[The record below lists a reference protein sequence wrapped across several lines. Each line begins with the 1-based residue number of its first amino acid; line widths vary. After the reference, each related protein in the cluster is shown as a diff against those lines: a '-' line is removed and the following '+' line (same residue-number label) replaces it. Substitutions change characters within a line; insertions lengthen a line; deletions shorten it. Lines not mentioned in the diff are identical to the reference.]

1 MLYFNVVLFLTYYL
15 KLITYNTPSLLYRFF
30 RSFFFGNYFYGLCAV
45 ALSVDTMMR
54 QRLPFNSLAYF
65 VMIFSATVVY
75 YTYAYTSDSN
85 PNAKNER
92 SDWYANNKRFVKH
105 SQVFIGLLFAISFLF
120 YSATECSS
128 FLAKPFL
135 NWLILSI
142 FPLVAL
148 LYYGFQTPMLHKL
161 NLRNTGWLKPFI
173 IAFVWAGVVTFF
185 PLFIQATSARSNCN
199 LNRNLLLHFT
209 DNCMFITV
217 LCIMFDIKDYEEDYN
232 RELKTFVVRIG
243 LRKTINY
250 LLFPLCVLG
259 LGICLVHSYFQGFAL
274 KIMLVNIIPYILMM
288 VVANSLNERKHI
300 LYYLAVIDGLMLVKA
315 ICGMIGT
322 F

>member
-1 MLYFNVVLFLTYYL
+1 M
-15 KLITYNTPSLLYRFF
+15 
-30 RSFFFGNYFYGLCAV
+30 

-120 YSATECSS
+120 YSATDCSS

-142 FPLVAL
+142 FPCMSLIVL
-148 LYYGFQTPMLHKL
+148 
-161 NLRNTGWLKPFI
+161 
-173 IAFVWAGVVTFF
+173 
-185 PLFIQATSARSNCN
+185 SN
-199 LNRNLLLHFT
+199 
-209 DNCMFITV
+209 
-217 LCIMFDIKDYEEDYN
+217 KD
-232 RELKTFVVRIG
+232 THAS
-243 LRKTINY
+243 TI
-250 LLFPLCVLG
+250 
-259 LGICLVHSYFQGFAL
+259 
-274 KIMLVNIIPYILMM
+274 
-288 VVANSLNERKHI
+288 
-300 LYYLAVIDGLMLVKA
+300 LAVIFILYFIANLNNLS
-315 ICGMIGT
+315 IS
-322 F
+322 FSL